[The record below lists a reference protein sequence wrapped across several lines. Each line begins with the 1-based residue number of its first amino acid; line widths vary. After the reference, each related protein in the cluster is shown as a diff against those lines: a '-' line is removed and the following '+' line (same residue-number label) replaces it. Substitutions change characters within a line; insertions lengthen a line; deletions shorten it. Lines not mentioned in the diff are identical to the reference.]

1 MHVSSWGISSEGQT
15 NRALKACLSPSPDT
29 LEEFVSRIPTITT
42 TSAEPLRLA
51 SAGWI
56 NGCAGMLYLLRMV
69 SPFSTPSYGGGATPF
84 ANLKDQLI
92 GRMIDDNQLWNEE
105 TEYLGA
111 APGA

>member
-56 NGCAGMLYLLRMV
+56 NGCAGMLYLLRLV
-69 SPFSTPSYGGGATPF
+69 SAYYNSTDGSAPTLGVS
-84 ANLKDQLI
+84 KWQLI
-92 GRMIDDNQLWNEE
+92 ERILEDSEHWKHEGM
-105 TEYLGA
+105 YLGA
-111 APGA
+111 AHGS